1 MSSQYQREPELG
13 DGLRLHLNENTGGCS
28 PKVIEALRALSP
40 MDAAVYPDYGRVNDA
55 CAAYLGVD
63 PARLLLTNGL
73 DEGILAA
80 AIAYLQRGVAE
91 SIGRGIGSGS
101 GSSIGSGAPEGLIA
115 EPCFGMYADCIE
127 AVGGRIVRVA
137 PPADLQ
143 FPLDAVLAAITPRT
157 RVIFLTS
164 PGNPTGLL
172 IPHAA
177 VHALARALPD
187 GLVFVDEAYAD
198 FTDAHFLGELR
209 GAPNVVVGRTFA
221 KAYGLAALRIGAVI
235 GDDAVIARLR
245 RSLPPYSIN
254 VAAAVALEAALGDQA
269 HLTSYRAQVTAS
281 KARVYAVC
289 DRLGLAY
296 WPSEANFVLIRV
308 GDRAGAIVEAL
319 RQRRIF
325 VRDRSTEPGCAG
337 CIRITAGVVAHTEQA
352 LAALEDILCA
362 VA

>member
-1 MSSQYQREPELG
+1 MSTSSQYQREPELG

-28 PKVIEALRALSP
+28 PKVVEALRALSA
-40 MDAAVYPDYGRVNDA
+40 MDAAIYPDYGRVNDV
-55 CAAYLGVD
+55 CARHLGVD
-63 PARLLLTNGL
+63 PSRLLLTNGL

-80 AIAYLQRGVAE
+80 AIAYLQRDPGTAA
-91 SIGRGIGSGS
+91 GA
-101 GSSIGSGAPEGLIA
+101 GAPEGLIA

-137 PPADLQ
+137 PPADLA

-157 RVIFLTS
+157 RVIYLTS

-172 IPHAA
+172 VPAAA
-177 VHALARALPD
+177 VLALARALPD

-198 FTDAHFLGELR
+198 FTEAHFLGELR

-221 KAYGLAALRIGAVI
+221 KAYGLAALRIGAVV
-235 GDDAVIARLR
+235 GDEAVIARLR

-269 HLTSYRAQVTAS
+269 HLDAYRAQVRAS

-289 DRLGLAY
+289 DRLGLGY

-308 GDRAGAIVEAL
+308 GDRATAIVEAL

-325 VRDRSTEPGCAG
+325 VRDRSSEPGCAG
-337 CIRITAGVVAHTEQA
+337 CIRITAGILAHTEQA